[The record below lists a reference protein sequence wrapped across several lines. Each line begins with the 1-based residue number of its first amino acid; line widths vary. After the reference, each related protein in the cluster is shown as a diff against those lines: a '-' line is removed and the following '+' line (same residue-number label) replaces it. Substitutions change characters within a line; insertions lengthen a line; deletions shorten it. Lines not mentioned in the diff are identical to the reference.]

1 MKCLYFLY
9 GEKRTFETA
18 RKFWNILDIPNLD
31 IVIHT
36 PNTTSDYLGSS
47 NFESVTE
54 KDFDVLGNPK
64 VFLYERNS
72 HKATDNHVLHY
83 SFRFLSKY
91 LNECGDVYDCIFIGR
106 VDSTFYIK
114 DLEKLLNNVP
124 NQIYP
129 LGQLSNNGEP
139 LQHIPDHAFF
149 GSHEMI
155 KKFVDNIPNTEF
167 FDIPGSHKGM
177 ILYLLS
183 MFEEKYWKGFSS
195 NHIRL
200 NEIKYYDAYVKENGD
215 PKLDIDKFINT
226 FKYLNNELSRVD
238 LSHIGLTEKENIL
251 EIEYKKQFRSDGM
264 KDYKFENNELQ
275 KLFTSFVRYVVK
287 QKIREKRESLKHKSI
302 IKG

>member
-36 PNTTSDYLGSS
+36 PSTTSEYLGSS

-54 KDFDVLGNPK
+54 EDFNTLNNPK
-64 VFLYERNS
+64 VFLYDRKDFLN
-72 HKATDNHVLHY
+72 TDNHVLHY

-91 LNECGDVYDCIFIGR
+91 LNECDDVYDCIFIGR

-114 DLEKLLNNVP
+114 DLEKLLNDVP

-155 KKFVDNIPNTEF
+155 KKFADNLPNTEF
-167 FDIPGSHKGM
+167 FNESGPHKGM

-183 MFEEKYWKGFSS
+183 MFEEKYWKGFQSY
-195 NHIRL
+195 HIRP
-200 NEIKYYDAYVKENGD
+200 NEIKYYDAYVNENGD

-226 FKYLNNELSRVD
+226 FEYLNNKLSIID
-238 LSHIGLTEKENIL
+238 LSHIGLTDRENIL

-264 KDYKFENNELQ
+264 KDYKFENNQLEN
-275 KLFTSFVRYVVK
+275 LFSSFVKY
-287 QKIREKRESLKHKSI
+287 

>member
-36 PNTTSDYLGSS
+36 PNTTSDYIRS
-47 NFESVTE
+47 NIYNSVD
-54 KDFDVLGNPK
+54 KSDFKVLGNPK
-64 VFLYERNS
+64 VFLYNRDEFLN
-72 HKATDNHVLHY
+72 TDNHVLHY

-91 LNECGDVYDCIFIGR
+91 LDECDDVYDCIFIGR

-114 DLEKLLNNVP
+114 DLEKLLKDIP
-124 NQIYP
+124 KGIYP
-129 LGQLSNNGEP
+129 LGQLSDKGEP

-155 KKFVDNIPNTEF
+155 KKFVDNLPNTEF
-167 FDIPGSHKGM
+167 FNEPGSHKGM

-183 MFEEKYWKGFSS
+183 MFQERYWKGFQSH
-195 NHIRL
+195 HIRP

-226 FKYLNNELSRVD
+226 FKYLINELSRVD
-238 LSHIGLTEKENIL
+238 LSHIGLTDKENIL
-251 EIEYKKQFRSDGM
+251 EIEYKRQFRVDAM
-264 KDYKFENNELQ
+264 KNYKFKNNELEN
-275 KLFTSFVRYVVK
+275 LFSSFVKY
-287 QKIREKRESLKHKSI
+287 

>member
-72 HKATDNHVLHY
+72 YKATDNHVLHY

-155 KKFVDNIPNTEF
+155 KKFADNFPNTEF
-167 FDIPGSHKGM
+167 FNEPGSHKGM

-183 MFEEKYWKGFSS
+183 MFEEKYWKGFQSH
-195 NHIRL
+195 HIRP
-200 NEIKYYDAYVKENGD
+200 NEIKYYDVYVNENGD

-226 FKYLNNELSRVD
+226 FTYLNNELSAID
-238 LSHIGLTEKENIL
+238 LSHLGLTSDENIL
-251 EIEYKKQFRSDGM
+251 EIEYKKQFRKDAM
-264 KDYKFENNELQ
+264 KDYKFENNELEN
-275 KLFTSFVRYVVK
+275 LFSRFVKY
-287 QKIREKRESLKHKSI
+287 
-302 IKG
+302 IKK

>member
-1 MKCLYFLY
+1 MKYLYFLY
-9 GEKRTFETA
+9 GERRTFETA

-54 KDFDVLGNPK
+54 KDFNTLNNPK
-64 VFLYERNS
+64 VFLHERNDFS
-72 HKATDNHVLHY
+72 NTDGHAMHY

-91 LNECGDVYDCIFIGR
+91 LNECDDVYDCIFIGR

-167 FDIPGSHKGM
+167 FVIPGTHKGM

-183 MFEEKYWKGFSS
+183 MFEEKYWKGFQSH
-195 NHIRL
+195 HIRP
-200 NEIKYYDAYVKENGD
+200 NEIKYYDVYVKENGN
-215 PKLDIDKFINT
+215 PSLDIDKFTKSFN
-226 FKYLNNELSRVD
+226 YLFNELTRID
-238 LSHIGLTEKENIL
+238 LSHLGLTRDERLL
-251 EIEYKKQFRSDGM
+251 EIEYKKQFRKDAM
-264 KDYKFENNELQ
+264 KDYKFESNELENI
-275 KLFTSFVRYVVK
+275 FSSFVKY
-287 QKIREKRESLKHKSI
+287 
-302 IKG
+302 IKT